1 MKTVIYGLR
10 NCDACRVAAK
20 ALPGAE
26 LRDVRRDGVPRE
38 VLRAAFENFGN
49 AILNRRSATWRSLGE
64 AARSGDPIELIAAH
78 PVLMKR
84 PLIVSGDAI
93 HLGWS
98 EGTKRALG
106 A

>member
-1 MKTVIYGLR
+1 MVIYGLK
-10 NCDACRVAAK
+10 NCDACRHAAK

-38 VLRAAFENFGN
+38 VLLAAFENFGN
-49 AILNRRSATWRSLGE
+49 AILNRRSAAWRGLDE
-64 AARSGDPIELIAAH
+64 AARSGDPLELIAAH

-84 PLIVSGDAI
+84 PLIVSGDTM

-98 EGTKRALG
+98 ERTKHALG